1 LIHSSHGRKTVSVS
15 NSAKITK
22 IPEITAICVA
32 VESRSNRRA
41 HGEMHNQRPN
51 SQLRQ
56 SSHCFG
62 SENPTAIEAPVKSA
76 IPKNLWGKSIKTP
89 TKSMAALHV
98 RYWHKADISYCTAHV
113 CF

>member
-1 LIHSSHGRKTVSVS
+1 
-15 NSAKITK
+15 
-22 IPEITAICVA
+22 
-32 VESRSNRRA
+32 
-41 HGEMHNQRPN
+41 MHNQRPN
-51 SQLRQ
+51 SQLHQ

-62 SENPTAIEAPVKSA
+62 SENPTAIVAPVKSA
-76 IPKNLWGKSIKTP
+76 IPRIYGAKSIKTP